1 MLSSLSGSRNSGSGG
16 PQLEKRLAKLVTEV
30 GWMDRRARTALKSPI
45 PNIVIVESVV
55 ESLYVVKEANS
66 SKILM

>member
-1 MLSSLSGSRNSGSGG
+1 MAYNDVNERNATYITSNATVL
-16 PQLEKRLAKLVTEV
+16 PLRTLRPNL
-30 GWMDRRARTALKSPI
+30 MDRRARTALKSPI

>member
-30 GWMDRRARTALKSPI
+30 GWMVNRRPHANYRTGPSHLQPTHNWSRGLL
-45 PNIVIVESVV
+45 VLGMDSH
-55 ESLYVVKEANS
+55 L
-66 SKILM
+66 